1 MRVLCRVYPP
11 VSPMVGLQREASSD
25 TVVGGF
31 QLRGGDK
38 VWINVM
44 GIHHDP
50 KYWRDPEV
58 PLVLYL

>member
-50 KYWRDPEV
+50 KYWRDP
-58 PLVLYL
+58 